1 MLVKT
6 FCAAVMGLEAI
17 TVTVEINIDRGVM
30 FHLSGL
36 ADTSIKESY
45 DRIKA
50 ALTNIGFRMPISD
63 ITVNLSPADIRKEGS
78 GYDLPLAIGILAAD
92 CKVESDRLKEYMLV
106 GELGLDGSLRPI
118 RGALPIAIRA
128 RKEHFRGLIVPH
140 ENVREAAVVNNLDVY
155 GMDSLSDVV
164 RFFNGSDEYQPEK
177 IDTRAVFYQ
186 QQCQFDLDFADVK
199 GQENVKRALEVAA
212 AGGHNIIMVGPPG
225 SGKSMMAK
233 RLPSILP
240 PLSLSES
247 LETTQIHSVAGKLSR
262 DTSLISQ
269 RPFRSPHHTISSV
282 ALVGGGTIIAAVPVC
297 CILMD
302 VLVLHERVTLKQVL
316 CALGAIGGVALISVG
331 GAMMVSAL
339 GMLFLVLTMLSDTLY
354 YGISHSAAKRFTPF
368 EMTYVMFIVGMV
380 VFIPV
385 GLIYAGGLHSPL
397 ITGPMHDGGFWV
409 AVLYLGLLS
418 SVLAYGLLNFA
429 NSHLSVSETSLFSN
443 VTTVVSVLAGVV
455 LLKEPFSVWQM
466 LGVAVI
472 LVCVFVANVSGG
484 KES

>member
-1 MLVKT
+1 MTQKKT
-6 FCAAVMGLEAI
+6 H
-17 TVTVEINIDRGVM
+17 T
-30 FHLSGL
+30 LSL
-36 ADTSIKESY
+36 L
-45 DRIKA
+45 A
-50 ALTNIGFRMPISD
+50 ALTS
-63 ITVNLSPADIRKEGS
+63 
-78 GYDLPLAIGILAAD
+78 
-92 CKVESDRLKEYMLV
+92 
-106 GELGLDGSLRPI
+106 
-118 RGALPIAIRA
+118 
-128 RKEHFRGLIVPH
+128 
-140 ENVREAAVVNNLDVY
+140 AVIF
-155 GMDSLSDVV
+155 GMSFMFSKL
-164 RFFNGSDEYQPEK
+164 
-177 IDTRAVFYQ
+177 
-186 QQCQFDLDFADVK
+186 
-199 GQENVKRALEVAA
+199 ALEVAA
-212 AGGHNIIMVGPPG
+212 PTVLLAFRFTVAVAAMSLV
-225 SGKSMMAK
+225 
-233 RLPSILP
+233 IL
-240 PLSLSES
+240 
-247 LETTQIHSVAGKLSR
+247 VN
-262 DTSLISQ
+262 
-269 RPFRSPHHTISSV
+269 
-282 ALVGGGTIIAAVPVC
+282 ALVGKLRGRPLFAFSLRGKPVYKLVLLGIVQPVAYFIFENYGILYTSSAVAGTIIAAVPVC

-354 YGISHSAAKRFTPF
+354 YGISHNAAKRFTSF

-484 KES
+484 KEA

>member
-1 MLVKT
+1 MTQKKT
-6 FCAAVMGLEAI
+6 H
-17 TVTVEINIDRGVM
+17 T
-30 FHLSGL
+30 LSL
-36 ADTSIKESY
+36 L
-45 DRIKA
+45 A
-50 ALTNIGFRMPISD
+50 ALTS
-63 ITVNLSPADIRKEGS
+63 
-78 GYDLPLAIGILAAD
+78 
-92 CKVESDRLKEYMLV
+92 
-106 GELGLDGSLRPI
+106 
-118 RGALPIAIRA
+118 
-128 RKEHFRGLIVPH
+128 
-140 ENVREAAVVNNLDVY
+140 AVIF
-155 GMDSLSDVV
+155 GMSFMFSKL
-164 RFFNGSDEYQPEK
+164 
-177 IDTRAVFYQ
+177 
-186 QQCQFDLDFADVK
+186 
-199 GQENVKRALEVAA
+199 ALEVAA
-212 AGGHNIIMVGPPG
+212 PTVLLAFRFTVAVAAM
-225 SGKSMMAK
+225 
-233 RLPSILP
+233 
-240 PLSLSES
+240 SLV
-247 LETTQIHSVAGKLSR
+247 ISVN
-262 DTSLISQ
+262 
-269 RPFRSPHHTISSV
+269 
-282 ALVGGGTIIAAVPVC
+282 ALVGKLRGRPLFAFSLRGKPVYKLVLLGIVQPVAYFIFENYGILYTSSAVAGTIIAAVPVC

-354 YGISHSAAKRFTPF
+354 YGISHNAAKRFTPF

-484 KES
+484 KEA

>member
-1 MLVKT
+1 MTQKKT
-6 FCAAVMGLEAI
+6 H
-17 TVTVEINIDRGVM
+17 T
-30 FHLSGL
+30 LSL
-36 ADTSIKESY
+36 L
-45 DRIKA
+45 A
-50 ALTNIGFRMPISD
+50 ALTS
-63 ITVNLSPADIRKEGS
+63 
-78 GYDLPLAIGILAAD
+78 
-92 CKVESDRLKEYMLV
+92 
-106 GELGLDGSLRPI
+106 
-118 RGALPIAIRA
+118 
-128 RKEHFRGLIVPH
+128 
-140 ENVREAAVVNNLDVY
+140 AVIF
-155 GMDSLSDVV
+155 GMSFMFSKL
-164 RFFNGSDEYQPEK
+164 
-177 IDTRAVFYQ
+177 
-186 QQCQFDLDFADVK
+186 
-199 GQENVKRALEVAA
+199 ALEVAA
-212 AGGHNIIMVGPPG
+212 PTVLLAFRFTVAVAAMSLV
-225 SGKSMMAK
+225 
-233 RLPSILP
+233 IL
-240 PLSLSES
+240 
-247 LETTQIHSVAGKLSR
+247 VN
-262 DTSLISQ
+262 
-269 RPFRSPHHTISSV
+269 
-282 ALVGGGTIIAAVPVC
+282 ALVGKLRGRPLFAFSLRGKSVYKLVLLGIVQPVAYFIFENYGILYTSSAVAGTIIAAVPVC

-354 YGISHSAAKRFTPF
+354 YGISHNAAKRFTPF

-429 NSHLSVSETSLFSN
+429 NSHLTVTEASLFSN

>member
-1 MLVKT
+1 MRQKKT
-6 FCAAVMGLEAI
+6 H
-17 TVTVEINIDRGVM
+17 T
-30 FHLSGL
+30 LSL
-36 ADTSIKESY
+36 L
-45 DRIKA
+45 A
-50 ALTNIGFRMPISD
+50 ALTS
-63 ITVNLSPADIRKEGS
+63 
-78 GYDLPLAIGILAAD
+78 
-92 CKVESDRLKEYMLV
+92 
-106 GELGLDGSLRPI
+106 
-118 RGALPIAIRA
+118 
-128 RKEHFRGLIVPH
+128 
-140 ENVREAAVVNNLDVY
+140 AVIF
-155 GMDSLSDVV
+155 GMSFMFSKL
-164 RFFNGSDEYQPEK
+164 
-177 IDTRAVFYQ
+177 
-186 QQCQFDLDFADVK
+186 
-199 GQENVKRALEVAA
+199 ALEVAA
-212 AGGHNIIMVGPPG
+212 PTVLLAFRFTVAVAAMSLV
-225 SGKSMMAK
+225 
-233 RLPSILP
+233 IL
-240 PLSLSES
+240 
-247 LETTQIHSVAGKLSR
+247 VN
-262 DTSLISQ
+262 
-269 RPFRSPHHTISSV
+269 
-282 ALVGGGTIIAAVPVC
+282 ALVGRLRGRPLFAFSLRGKPVYKLVLLGIVQPVAYFIFENYGILYTSSAVAGTIIAAVPVC

-302 VLVLHERVTLKQVL
+302 VLVLHERVTVKQVL

-354 YGISHSAAKRFTPF
+354 YGISHNAAKRFTPF

>member
-1 MLVKT
+1 MTQKKT
-6 FCAAVMGLEAI
+6 H
-17 TVTVEINIDRGVM
+17 T
-30 FHLSGL
+30 LSL
-36 ADTSIKESY
+36 L
-45 DRIKA
+45 A
-50 ALTNIGFRMPISD
+50 ALTS
-63 ITVNLSPADIRKEGS
+63 
-78 GYDLPLAIGILAAD
+78 
-92 CKVESDRLKEYMLV
+92 
-106 GELGLDGSLRPI
+106 
-118 RGALPIAIRA
+118 
-128 RKEHFRGLIVPH
+128 
-140 ENVREAAVVNNLDVY
+140 AVIF
-155 GMDSLSDVV
+155 GMSFMFSKL
-164 RFFNGSDEYQPEK
+164 
-177 IDTRAVFYQ
+177 
-186 QQCQFDLDFADVK
+186 
-199 GQENVKRALEVAA
+199 ALEVAA
-212 AGGHNIIMVGPPG
+212 PTVLLAFRFTVAVAAMSLV
-225 SGKSMMAK
+225 
-233 RLPSILP
+233 IL
-240 PLSLSES
+240 
-247 LETTQIHSVAGKLSR
+247 VN
-262 DTSLISQ
+262 
-269 RPFRSPHHTISSV
+269 
-282 ALVGGGTIIAAVPVC
+282 ALVGKLRGRPLFAFSLRGKPVYKLVLLGIVQPVAYFIFENYGILYPSSAVAGTIIAAVPVC

-354 YGISHSAAKRFTPF
+354 YGISHNAAKRFTPF

>member
-1 MLVKT
+1 MTQKKT
-6 FCAAVMGLEAI
+6 H
-17 TVTVEINIDRGVM
+17 T
-30 FHLSGL
+30 LSL
-36 ADTSIKESY
+36 L
-45 DRIKA
+45 A
-50 ALTNIGFRMPISD
+50 ALTS
-63 ITVNLSPADIRKEGS
+63 
-78 GYDLPLAIGILAAD
+78 
-92 CKVESDRLKEYMLV
+92 
-106 GELGLDGSLRPI
+106 
-118 RGALPIAIRA
+118 
-128 RKEHFRGLIVPH
+128 
-140 ENVREAAVVNNLDVY
+140 AVIF
-155 GMDSLSDVV
+155 GMSFMFSKL
-164 RFFNGSDEYQPEK
+164 
-177 IDTRAVFYQ
+177 
-186 QQCQFDLDFADVK
+186 
-199 GQENVKRALEVAA
+199 ALEVAA
-212 AGGHNIIMVGPPG
+212 PTVLLAFRFTVAVAAM
-225 SGKSMMAK
+225 
-233 RLPSILP
+233 
-240 PLSLSES
+240 SLV
-247 LETTQIHSVAGKLSR
+247 ISVN
-262 DTSLISQ
+262 
-269 RPFRSPHHTISSV
+269 
-282 ALVGGGTIIAAVPVC
+282 ALVGKLRGRPLFAFSLRGKPVYKLVLLGIVQPVAYFIFENYGILYTSSAVAGTIIAAVPVC

-354 YGISHSAAKRFTPF
+354 YGISHNAAKRFTPF

>member
-1 MLVKT
+1 MTQKKT
-6 FCAAVMGLEAI
+6 H
-17 TVTVEINIDRGVM
+17 T
-30 FHLSGL
+30 LSL
-36 ADTSIKESY
+36 L
-45 DRIKA
+45 A
-50 ALTNIGFRMPISD
+50 ALTS
-63 ITVNLSPADIRKEGS
+63 
-78 GYDLPLAIGILAAD
+78 
-92 CKVESDRLKEYMLV
+92 
-106 GELGLDGSLRPI
+106 
-118 RGALPIAIRA
+118 
-128 RKEHFRGLIVPH
+128 
-140 ENVREAAVVNNLDVY
+140 AVIF
-155 GMDSLSDVV
+155 GMSFMFSKL
-164 RFFNGSDEYQPEK
+164 
-177 IDTRAVFYQ
+177 
-186 QQCQFDLDFADVK
+186 
-199 GQENVKRALEVAA
+199 ALEVAA
-212 AGGHNIIMVGPPG
+212 PTVLLAFRFTVAVAAMSLV
-225 SGKSMMAK
+225 
-233 RLPSILP
+233 IL
-240 PLSLSES
+240 
-247 LETTQIHSVAGKLSR
+247 VN
-262 DTSLISQ
+262 
-269 RPFRSPHHTISSV
+269 
-282 ALVGGGTIIAAVPVC
+282 ALVGKLRGRPLFAFSLRGKPVYKLVLLGIVQPVAYFIFENYGILYTSSAVAGTIIAAVPVC

-354 YGISHSAAKRFTPF
+354 YGISHNAAKRFTPF

-397 ITGPMHDGGFWV
+397 ITEPMHDGGFWV

-443 VTTVVSVLAGVV
+443 VTTVVSVLAGEV

>member
-1 MLVKT
+1 MTQKKT
-6 FCAAVMGLEAI
+6 H
-17 TVTVEINIDRGVM
+17 T
-30 FHLSGL
+30 LSL
-36 ADTSIKESY
+36 L
-45 DRIKA
+45 A
-50 ALTNIGFRMPISD
+50 ALTS
-63 ITVNLSPADIRKEGS
+63 
-78 GYDLPLAIGILAAD
+78 
-92 CKVESDRLKEYMLV
+92 
-106 GELGLDGSLRPI
+106 
-118 RGALPIAIRA
+118 
-128 RKEHFRGLIVPH
+128 
-140 ENVREAAVVNNLDVY
+140 AVIF
-155 GMDSLSDVV
+155 GMSFMFSKL
-164 RFFNGSDEYQPEK
+164 
-177 IDTRAVFYQ
+177 
-186 QQCQFDLDFADVK
+186 
-199 GQENVKRALEVAA
+199 ALEVAA
-212 AGGHNIIMVGPPG
+212 PTVLLAFRFTVAVAAMSLV
-225 SGKSMMAK
+225 
-233 RLPSILP
+233 IL
-240 PLSLSES
+240 
-247 LETTQIHSVAGKLSR
+247 VN
-262 DTSLISQ
+262 
-269 RPFRSPHHTISSV
+269 
-282 ALVGGGTIIAAVPVC
+282 ALVGKLRGRPLFAFSLRGKPVYKLVLLGIVQPVAYFIFENYGILYTSSAVAGTIIAAVPVC

-302 VLVLHERVTLKQVL
+302 VLVLHEKVTLKQVL

-368 EMTYVMFIVGMV
+368 EMTYVMFAVGMV

-385 GLIYAGGLHSPL
+385 ALLHAGGLQSPL
-397 ITGPMHDGGFWV
+397 ITAPLHSGSFWL

>member
-1 MLVKT
+1 MTQKKT
-6 FCAAVMGLEAI
+6 H
-17 TVTVEINIDRGVM
+17 T
-30 FHLSGL
+30 LSL
-36 ADTSIKESY
+36 L
-45 DRIKA
+45 A
-50 ALTNIGFRMPISD
+50 ALTS
-63 ITVNLSPADIRKEGS
+63 
-78 GYDLPLAIGILAAD
+78 
-92 CKVESDRLKEYMLV
+92 
-106 GELGLDGSLRPI
+106 
-118 RGALPIAIRA
+118 
-128 RKEHFRGLIVPH
+128 
-140 ENVREAAVVNNLDVY
+140 AVIF
-155 GMDSLSDVV
+155 GMSFMFSKL
-164 RFFNGSDEYQPEK
+164 
-177 IDTRAVFYQ
+177 
-186 QQCQFDLDFADVK
+186 
-199 GQENVKRALEVAA
+199 ALEVAA
-212 AGGHNIIMVGPPG
+212 PTVLLAFRFTVAVAAMSLV
-225 SGKSMMAK
+225 
-233 RLPSILP
+233 IL
-240 PLSLSES
+240 
-247 LETTQIHSVAGKLSR
+247 VN
-262 DTSLISQ
+262 
-269 RPFRSPHHTISSV
+269 
-282 ALVGGGTIIAAVPVC
+282 ALVGKLRGRPLFAFSLRGKPVYKLVLLGIVQPVAYFIFENYGILYTSSAVAGTIITAVPVC

-354 YGISHSAAKRFTPF
+354 YGISHNAAKRFTPF

>member
-1 MLVKT
+1 MTQKKT
-6 FCAAVMGLEAI
+6 H
-17 TVTVEINIDRGVM
+17 T
-30 FHLSGL
+30 LSL
-36 ADTSIKESY
+36 L
-45 DRIKA
+45 A
-50 ALTNIGFRMPISD
+50 ALTS
-63 ITVNLSPADIRKEGS
+63 
-78 GYDLPLAIGILAAD
+78 
-92 CKVESDRLKEYMLV
+92 
-106 GELGLDGSLRPI
+106 
-118 RGALPIAIRA
+118 
-128 RKEHFRGLIVPH
+128 
-140 ENVREAAVVNNLDVY
+140 AVIF
-155 GMDSLSDVV
+155 GMSFMFSKL
-164 RFFNGSDEYQPEK
+164 
-177 IDTRAVFYQ
+177 
-186 QQCQFDLDFADVK
+186 
-199 GQENVKRALEVAA
+199 ALEVAA
-212 AGGHNIIMVGPPG
+212 PTVLLAFRFTVAVAAMSLV
-225 SGKSMMAK
+225 
-233 RLPSILP
+233 IL
-240 PLSLSES
+240 
-247 LETTQIHSVAGKLSR
+247 VN
-262 DTSLISQ
+262 
-269 RPFRSPHHTISSV
+269 
-282 ALVGGGTIIAAVPVC
+282 ALVGKLRGRPLFAFSLRGKPVYKLVLLGIVQPVAYFIFENYGILYTSSAVAGTIIAAVPVC

-354 YGISHSAAKRFTPF
+354 YGISHSAAKLFTPF

>member
-1 MLVKT
+1 MTQKKT
-6 FCAAVMGLEAI
+6 H
-17 TVTVEINIDRGVM
+17 T
-30 FHLSGL
+30 LSL
-36 ADTSIKESY
+36 L
-45 DRIKA
+45 A
-50 ALTNIGFRMPISD
+50 ALTS
-63 ITVNLSPADIRKEGS
+63 
-78 GYDLPLAIGILAAD
+78 
-92 CKVESDRLKEYMLV
+92 
-106 GELGLDGSLRPI
+106 
-118 RGALPIAIRA
+118 
-128 RKEHFRGLIVPH
+128 
-140 ENVREAAVVNNLDVY
+140 AVIF
-155 GMDSLSDVV
+155 GMSFMFSKL
-164 RFFNGSDEYQPEK
+164 
-177 IDTRAVFYQ
+177 
-186 QQCQFDLDFADVK
+186 
-199 GQENVKRALEVAA
+199 ALEVAA
-212 AGGHNIIMVGPPG
+212 PTVLLAFRFTVAVAAMSLV
-225 SGKSMMAK
+225 
-233 RLPSILP
+233 IL
-240 PLSLSES
+240 
-247 LETTQIHSVAGKLSR
+247 VN
-262 DTSLISQ
+262 
-269 RPFRSPHHTISSV
+269 
-282 ALVGGGTIIAAVPVC
+282 ALVGKLRGRPLFAFSLRGKPVYKLVLLGIVQPVAYFIFENYGILYTSSAVAGTIIAAVPVC

-354 YGISHSAAKRFTPF
+354 YGISHNAAKRFTPF

-385 GLIYAGGLHSPL
+385 GLIYDGGLHSPL
-397 ITGPMHDGGFWV
+397 ITEPMHDGGFWV

-472 LVCVFVANVSGG
+472 LICVFVANVSGG